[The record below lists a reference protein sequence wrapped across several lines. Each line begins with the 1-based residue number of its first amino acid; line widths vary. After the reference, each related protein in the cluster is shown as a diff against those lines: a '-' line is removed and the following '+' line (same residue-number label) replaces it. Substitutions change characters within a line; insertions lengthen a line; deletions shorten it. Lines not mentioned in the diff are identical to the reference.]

1 MNIIYTNLVFVKSN
15 FYQLNEVENILTKN
29 LYLEKQKEMILKKDI
44 EFKSSIIF
52 KNVSF
57 SYDGKKTI
65 LDI

>member
-65 LDI
+65 LDM